1 MFKKFIIMYFG
12 KIFFVASLLTTWT
25 RNLHDLW
32 SPLPTIWQMCINW
45 GTSLSG
51 CQQTCQVDNPINPF
65 LIKLINSIRVSD
77 LIMSESGLG
86 RKQVRW
92 LSQCVLC
99 LTNRGVGSNCH
110 LWQVGDHTSSGRQ
123 RHVNGRNC
131 HLLSLSMYTLVWV
144 VKGTWSAYSYNLISL
159 LCKSERV
166 ASVTDFSI

>member
-1 MFKKFIIMYFG
+1 MHFWKDFLCSIIINNLNKKP
-12 KIFFVASLLTTWT
+12 TWFMKSIT
-25 RNLHDLW
+25 NNMA
-32 SPLPTIWQMCINW
+32 IWVKRMCINK
-45 GTSLSG
+45 GTSLSA

-65 LIKLINSIRVSD
+65 LIKLINAIRVSD

-86 RKQVRW
+86 RKQVHW
-92 LSQCVLC
+92 QSQCVLC
-99 LTNRGVGSNCH
+99 LTGSNCH
-110 LWQVGDHTSSGRQ
+110 QWQVGDHTSSRRQ